1 MRRKKWVVAKT
12 NKDLAASTAQE
23 LSIDPLAA
31 LLVTSRGFDDINSI
45 DEFFDPDAP
54 LSLDPFSIKDMDLAA
69 ERINRA
75 IDDFELICV
84 FGDYDADGVTATA
97 LLYSYLEARGANVIR
112 YVPDRLTEGYGLNIA
127 AVDQLA
133 ESGVKLIVR
142 SITAFLPLRRPPEQ
156 RSSAFRSSLPTT
168 TRSAMSCPRLMP
180 SLILTA
186 PTARAA
192 SKKWRASAWRS
203 SSFAPLRVRR
213 RICCLRSTAI
223 LSLSALS
230 AMS

>member
-127 AVDQLA
+127 AVEQLA
-133 ESGVKLIVR
+133 ESGVKLIV
-142 SITAFLPLRRPPEQ
+142 TVDNGV
-156 RSSAFRSSLPTT
+156 SAVKEAARAKELG
-168 TRSAMSCPRLMP
+168 CPRLMP
-180 SLILTA
+180 SLTLTA

-192 SKKWRASAWRS
+192 SKKWRASAWRL

-223 LSLSALS
+223 LSPSALS

>member
-127 AVDQLA
+127 ALEQLA
-133 ESGVKLIVR
+133 ESGVKLIV
-142 SITAFLPLRRPPEQ
+142 TVDNGV
-156 RSSAFRSSLPTT
+156 SAVKE
-168 TRSAMSCPRLMP
+168 A
-180 SLILTA
+180 
-186 PTARAA
+186 ARA
-192 SKKWRASAWRS
+192 KE
-203 SSFAPLRVRR
+203 LGV
-213 RICCLRSTAI
+213 
-223 LSLSALS
+223 SLVITDHHKVGDELPEADAVVDPHRPDCPSGFKEMAGGS
-230 AMS
+230 E

>member
-75 IDDFELICV
+75 IDDFELSAFSAI
-84 FGDYDADGVTATA
+84 TTRTA
-97 LLYSYLEARGANVIR
+97 LPQRLCSTHISRRGER
-112 YVPDRLTEGYGLNIA
+112 
-127 AVDQLA
+127 
-133 ESGVKLIVR
+133 
-142 SITAFLPLRRPPEQ
+142 
-156 RSSAFRSSLPTT
+156 
-168 TRSAMSCPRLMP
+168 M
-180 SLILTA
+180 
-186 PTARAA
+186 
-192 SKKWRASAWRS
+192 
-203 SSFAPLRVRR
+203 
-213 RICCLRSTAI
+213 
-223 LSLSALS
+223 
-230 AMS
+230 